1 MRHYA
6 IVLVSVIVALVAN
19 IALDAYTD
27 AHMFLRW
34 AFAIIVGMLV
44 TLVLSKWANARQR
57 RSGPAPQNR
66 L

>member
-6 IVLVSVIVALVAN
+6 IVLAALAAN
-19 IALDAYTD
+19 IALDTYTD

-34 AFAIIVGMLV
+34 AFAIVAGMFV

-57 RSGPAPQNR
+57 QSGSAPQNR
-66 L
+66 P